1 MSNLITYVLQLPP
14 GEVFGGKLDEI
25 HKGRLRMLTEI
36 ECERIQGFP
45 DDFTRYGDY
54 DGQIKEI
61 ERVDRYSLLGNAVSP
76 PIVQM
81 VAERIKATTI
91 LG

>member
-1 MSNLITYVLQLPP
+1 MYGGRLEAIHA
-14 GEVFGGKLDEI
+14 GKLR
-25 HKGRLRMLTEI
+25 KLTEI

-54 DGQIKEI
+54 DGHIKQIS
-61 ERVDRYSLLGNAVSP
+61 RVQRYALLGNAVSP

-81 VAERIKATTI
+81 VAERIKKTTNF
-91 LG
+91 